1 MCSADVLSENPA
13 CLMPG
18 CGSFPEAWVATSLAA
33 KALGEVT
40 KGSELSSELS
50 TSHLGT
56 WLTNY
61 EMLQQNLGLP
71 QQ

>member
-18 CGSFPEAWVATSLAA
+18 CGSFPETWVAPSLAEIA
-33 KALGEVT
+33 SGEVK

-56 WLTNY
+56 WLTNQ
-61 EMLQQNLGLP
+61 EMLQQNLSLP

>member
-33 KALGEVT
+33 KALGEVK
-40 KGSELSSELS
+40 KGSELS

-61 EMLQQNLGLP
+61 EMLVQNLGLP